1 MLPEDKMMSSRV
13 RVHRKIGTAYEV
25 KYSPLHDEFVKGL
38 HHLFNTCV
46 VIPKVNVQK
55 IDVVR
60 SKVLEGFFD
69 GNVKRF

>member
-1 MLPEDKMMSSRV
+1 MLPEDEMMSSRV
-13 RVHRKIGTAYEV
+13 RVHEFERAYEV
-25 KYSPLHDEFVKGL
+25 KYFPLHDEFVKGL
-38 HHLFNTCV
+38 HHLFNACV
-46 VIPKVNVQK
+46 VIPKVNIQK